1 MRIFKEGRLKSN
13 QLLLAVSASKSDRAA
28 RLIRQQIRRREFL
41 RVQFQRA
48 SSVKECICF
57 G

>member
-48 SSVKECICF
+48 SSVKERICF